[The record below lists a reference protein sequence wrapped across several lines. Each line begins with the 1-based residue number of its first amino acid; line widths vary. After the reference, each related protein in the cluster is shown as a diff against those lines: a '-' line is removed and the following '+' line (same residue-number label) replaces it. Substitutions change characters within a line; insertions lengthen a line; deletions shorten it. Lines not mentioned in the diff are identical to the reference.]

1 MAMQPNRGN
10 SGGSA
15 AAKRLAEERANRNMG
30 RRDMRGATGF
40 GQTDVNLFYQS
51 ISPSAN
57 KEYGRLSGFLKSKQN
72 RQVTSRQTIGDGTTP
87 YRRDIPMETAPLQD
101 TGLFGMGPKFK
112 GYVTSGGPGGIDLV
126 PEPQKRKRR
135 IGGY

>member
-10 SGGSA
+10 RGGSA

-40 GQTDVNLFYQS
+40 GQTDTNLFYQS
-51 ISPSAN
+51 ISPSKN
-57 KEYGRLSGFLKSKQN
+57 KEYARLSGFLKNKQN
-72 RQVTSRQTIGDGTTP
+72 RQVTSRQTVGDGMIG

-101 TGLFGMGPKFK
+101 TGFSYPEPKFK
-112 GYVTSGGPGGIDLV
+112 GYITDPGPDGTDLI
-126 PEPQKRKRR
+126 PEPPKRKRR